1 MADVK
6 RLYELQEI
14 DLEVHSHREELASVE
29 SQLGESEALLEARQA
44 MEAEQGQLHD
54 VKATQHAAEWEA
66 SDLEAKIAPLEKKL
80 YGGGVKNP
88 KELEELN
95 HELQIFKQ
103 QHSTKEDKVLEVML
117 QNEAAQEAVKA
128 KTAHLKETESQWRK
142 EQKSLS
148 QRQTEL
154 AEALAILEK
163 KRQAVAASIEEPDLL
178 LYERLKKETGGRA
191 VAKATQGM
199 CLGCRISLSMG
210 ELKLARGPKL
220 AQCSSCGR
228 IIYLG

>member
-14 DLEVHSHREELASVE
+14 DLEVHSRREELALVDSH
-29 SQLGESEALLEARQA
+29 LGESEALLEARQA

-54 VKATQHAAEWEA
+54 VKATQHTAEWEA
-66 SDLEAKIAPLEKKL
+66 SDLEAKIASLEKKL

-88 KELEELN
+88 KELEDLN

-103 QHSTKEDKVLEVML
+103 QYSGKEDSLLEIML
-117 QNEAAQEAVKA
+117 KSEAAQEAIKA
-128 KTAHLKETESQWRK
+128 KTAHLIETEAQWQK
-142 EQKSLS
+142 EQESLS

-154 AEALAILEK
+154 GEALAVLEK
-163 KRQAVAASIEEPDLL
+163 KRQAVAAGIEEPDLQ
-178 LYERLKKETGGRA
+178 LYEKLKKETGGRA

-210 ELKLARGPKL
+210 ELKMARGPKL